1 MAAWLEKA
9 FPNTKVIKST
19 GADRISSVEGGGQL
33 VIATPGAEPSIPGG
47 YSVVV
52 LADAANMLGIPKL
65 RAMEISC
72 LFWANAIAKTNKDGL
87 VVFVGIGESLES
99 SLSKL
104 DFYSVV
110 ATDYADRKDLQL
122 PPFTRIGSLEARNPK
137 SLESLVTAMKD
148 RAPHIRFL
156 PQTASSQIGFNYQY
170 STSRELT
177 EILKSSLT
185 SITLNSKE
193 SKNIRPI
200 KVRMDDFNII

>member
-9 FPNTKVIKST
+9 FPNTPVIKST
-19 GADRISSVEGGGQL
+19 GADRISSVEGSGHL
-33 VIATPGAEPSIPGG
+33 VIATPGAEPSITGG
-47 YSVVV
+47 YSIVV
-52 LADAANMLGIPKL
+52 LADAVNMLGVPKL
-65 RAMEISC
+65 RALEISC

-104 DFYSVV
+104 DFYAVV
-110 ATDYADRKDLQL
+110 ETDYADRKELQL
-122 PPFTRIGSLEARNPK
+122 PPFTRIGSLEAK
-137 SLESLVTAMKD
+137 DTKFLESLVISLKD
-148 RAPHIRFL
+148 RAPHVRFL
-156 PQTASSQIGFNYQY
+156 PQTASNQLGFKYQY
-170 STSRELT
+170 SNSRDLA

-185 SITLNSKE
+185 SITPNSKE